1 MDDFFFALLLDIH
14 VTYIAHRERA
24 MKFFF
29 TPLPLRDS
37 PLNFYF
43 FWLLCLFFA
52 LTILMLV
59 RQMNYLK
66 DVEN

>member
-14 VTYIAHRERA
+14 VTYIPHRERA

-29 TPLPLRDS
+29 YLSLRDRS
-37 PLNFYF
+37 SLNFYF
-43 FWLLCLFFA
+43 FWLLSLFYA
-52 LTILMLV
+52 LMLV